1 MANATLAQR
10 VKRDSDVPGKAFAA
24 GTAADRAEPFIGSMD
39 FHRAPR
45 ERDGSEHIGIGPST
59 LGHAGDHADMANQEH
74 DGVLTGLILSLLS
87 KEGSL
92 GAIRTSIGRLLPSG
106 SRDRLLAWLHGLAMD
121 PPRGRVR
128 FGHLKRLTPISRSFG
143 FARGLPVD
151 RYYMERFLSSY
162 AADIRGRVL
171 EIGDDRYVRKFGGGR
186 VARTDIL
193 HVEQGHTE
201 ATIVADLSRADH
213 LAGAEYDCIIFV
225 ATLDFIYDA
234 HAAVRTL
241 HRLLKPG
248 GILLTT
254 LGGIRQVSR
263 HDMNRW
269 GDYWRFTDLS
279 ARRMFEA
286 VFSPAQV
293 TVEVFGNVRS
303 AIAFLHGL
311 AAEDLSTEDLDVRDL
326 DYQVLICVRAERDG
340 LGT

>member
-1 MANATLAQR
+1 MVN
-10 VKRDSDVPGKAFAA
+10 
-24 GTAADRAEPFIGSMD
+24 
-39 FHRAPR
+39 H
-45 ERDGSEHIGIGPST
+45 
-59 LGHAGDHADMANQEH
+59 QEH
-74 DGVLTGLILSLLS
+74 ESILTGIIQGLLS
-87 KEGSL
+87 KDGSL
-92 GAIRTSIGRLLPSG
+92 GAIRTSIGRLLPLD
-106 SRDRLLAWLHGLAMD
+106 SRARLFAWLHGLTMD
-121 PPRGRVR
+121 PPRRRVR
-128 FGHLKRLTPISRSFG
+128 FGDLKRLTPISRSFG

-151 RYYMERFLSSY
+151 RYYMERFLSSH

-171 EIGDDRYVRKFGGGR
+171 EIGDDRYVRKFGAAR

-193 HVEQGHTE
+193 HVEKGHPE

-213 LAGAEYDCIIFV
+213 LAGGVYDCIIFV

-248 GILLTT
+248 GVLLAT
-254 LGGIRQVSR
+254 LGGIRQISR
-263 HDMNRW
+263 SDMNRW

-279 ARRMFEA
+279 ARRMFED

-311 AAEDLSTEDLDVRDL
+311 AAEDLSTEELGVSDP
-326 DYQVLICVRAERDG
+326 DYQVLICVRAQRETG
-340 LGT
+340 